1 MEATTT
7 SGEALLF
14 GKDWS
19 YGQATIVGRTESGIK
34 REHGWMGPA
43 TYHYVASVRPEDGS
57 GEFSVT
63 FDQHTMGPKYH
74 YPEMGE
80 QVRVKYDGK
89 HSNAQI
95 DTLMPNIGDFGSGSD
110 GGLDPELAE
119 LMRLEE
125 AERAGLG
132 GATQSGPGGLDPEL
146 AELMRLEE
154 EE

>member
-1 MEATTT
+1 
-7 SGEALLF
+7 LF
-14 GKDWS
+14 GKGWS
-19 YGQATIVGRTESGIK
+19 YGRATIVGRTESGIK
-34 REHGWMGPA
+34 RVHGWMGPA

-63 FDQHTMGPKYH
+63 FDQHTMGPGYH

-95 DTLMPNIGDFGSGSD
+95 DTLMPNADGFGPASD
-110 GGLDPELAE
+110 SGLDPELVE

-132 GATQSGPGGLDPEL
+132 GAAQSGPGGLDPEL
-146 AELMRLEE
+146 AELMRLEDE
-154 EE
+154 E

>member
-1 MEATTT
+1 
-7 SGEALLF
+7 LF

-19 YGQATIVGRTESGIK
+19 YGRATIVARTESGVK

-43 TYHYVASVRPEDGS
+43 TYHYVADVRPEDGC

-63 FDQHTMGPKYH
+63 FDQHTMGPRYH

-89 HSNAQI
+89 HRDAQI
-95 DTLMPNIGDFGSGSD
+95 DTLMPNADGFGPASD
-110 GGLDPELAE
+110 IGLDPELVE

-132 GATQSGPGGLDPEL
+132 GAAQSGPGGLDPEL
-146 AELMRLEE
+146 AELMRLEDE
-154 EE
+154 E

>member
-1 MEATTT
+1 
-7 SGEALLF
+7 LF
-14 GKDWS
+14 GKGWS
-19 YGQATIVGRTESGIK
+19 YGQATIVARTESGVK

-43 TYHYVASVRPEDGS
+43 TYHYVADVRPEDGS

-80 QVRVKYDGK
+80 QVRVKYDSK
-89 HSNAQI
+89 HNNAQI
-95 DTLMPNIGDFGSGSD
+95 DPLMANASDF
-110 GGLDPELAE
+110 GLDPELAE

-132 GATQSGPGGLDPEL
+132 GSGPSGPGDLDPEL
-146 AELMRLEE
+146 AELMRLEDE
-154 EE
+154 E